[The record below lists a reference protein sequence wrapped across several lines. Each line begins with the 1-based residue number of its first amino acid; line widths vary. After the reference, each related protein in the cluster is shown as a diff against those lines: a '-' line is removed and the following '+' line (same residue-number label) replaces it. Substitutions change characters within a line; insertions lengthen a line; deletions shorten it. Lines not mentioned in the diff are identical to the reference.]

1 MKIERTLTL
10 EGNEFDII
18 DRAFNIVSG
27 ILGCLD
33 IDEELVTDTTW
44 SYDDIKQVLY
54 FLNELNAC
62 IVTIQ
67 KRGEE

>member
-1 MKIERTLTL
+1 MKIERTLAL

-18 DRAFNIVSG
+18 DRAFNIING
-27 ILGCLD
+27 ILGHLD
-33 IDEELVTDTTW
+33 IDEELVADTTW

-62 IVTIQ
+62 IVTIE
-67 KRGEE
+67 KRGE